1 MDSSWFVIGM
11 AVLAVTGVLIG
22 WWGHRARIALLE
34 RWAAENGWVHHGAD
48 PALTRRWRGAP
59 FDEGRSR
66 RATEVLTGP
75 YEGRSALSFT
85 YSWTTGSGK
94 ESTTH
99 SAHVVVLL
107 LAASFPTLQLTPEGL
122 GAKLAKV
129 FGGQDIQLESDAF
142 NRAWRVE
149 SSDLRFAH
157 DVLHPRTMHRLLEAD
172 FERRFLRIEGDAILA
187 WTGGR
192 TVPDNVFPMLSRL
205 AAVVD
210 AVPDFVWLDRGALPP
225 PRAGRAPRSPGRVP
239 PEPGSGSAAEAPP
252 WGTPSP

>member
-1 MDSSWFVIGM
+1 MDGSWFVIGM
-11 AVLAVTGVLIG
+11 ALLAVVGLLVG
-22 WWGHRARIALLE
+22 WWGHRARVALLE
-34 RWAAENGWVHHGAD
+34 RWAAENGWEHHGAD
-48 PALTRRWRGAP
+48 PALARRWRGTP

-85 YSWTTGSGK
+85 FSWTTGSGK

-99 SAHVVVLL
+99 SAHVVALL
-107 LAASFPTLQLTPEGL
+107 LHASFPTLQLTPEGL
-122 GAKLAKV
+122 GARLAKV
-129 FGGQDIQLESDAF
+129 FGGQDVQLESEAF
-142 NRAWRVE
+142 NRAWRVQA
-149 SSDLRFAH
+149 SDLRFAH

-192 TVPDNVFPMLSRL
+192 TVPDNVLPTLSRL
-205 AAVVD
+205 AVVVD
-210 AVPDFVWLDRGALPP
+210 AVPDFVWLDRGA
-225 PRAGRAPRSPGRVP
+225 VP
-239 PEPGSGSAAEAPP
+239 PCRGQQASRGPREVRPEPEAGAPP

>member
-1 MDSSWFVIGM
+1 MDGAWFVGVM
-11 AVLAVTGVLIG
+11 AMLAVAGVLVG
-22 WWGHRARIALLE
+22 WWGHKARVALLD
-34 RWAAENGWVHHGAD
+34 RWATLHGWERHGPD

-59 FDEGRSR
+59 FGEGRSR

-99 SAHVVVLL
+99 TAHVVALL
-107 LAASFPTLQLTPEGL
+107 LDASFPTLQLTPEGL
-122 GAKLAKV
+122 GARLAKA
-129 FGGQDIQLESDAF
+129 FGGQDVQLESEDF

-149 SSDLRFAH
+149 ASDLRFAH
-157 DVLHPRTMHRLLEAD
+157 DVLHPRTMHRLLAPD
-172 FERRFLRIEGDAILA
+172 FARRSLRIEGDAILA

-192 TVPDNVFPMLSRL
+192 TVPDNIHPLLARL
-205 AAVVD
+205 AVVVD

-225 PRAGRAPRSPGRVP
+225 RRGPRRPGRADGP
-239 PEPGSGSAAEAPP
+239 PASAQDAPP
-252 WGTPSP
+252 G

>member
-1 MDSSWFVIGM
+1 MGSIWFVVGM
-11 AVLAVTGVLIG
+11 VLLAVAGVALG
-22 WWGHRARIALLE
+22 WWAHKARIAELE
-34 RWAAENGWVHHGAD
+34 RWAAANGWTHHGPD
-48 PALTRRWRGAP
+48 PALARRWRGEP

-75 YEGRSALSFT
+75 HGDRSALSFT

-99 SAHVVVLL
+99 TAHVVALL
-107 LAASFPTLQLTPEGL
+107 LDASFPTLQLTPEGL
-122 GAKLAKV
+122 GAKLAKA
-129 FGGQDIQLESDAF
+129 FGGQDIQLESEDF

-172 FERRFLRIEGDAILA
+172 FSRRSLRIEGDAILA

-192 TVPDNVFPMLSRL
+192 TVPDNVPPMLSRL

-225 PRAGRAPRSPGRVP
+225 RRPGTPTAGPGP
-239 PEPGSGSAAEAPP
+239 AAGPGAAPP
-252 WGTPSP
+252 WGTPPS